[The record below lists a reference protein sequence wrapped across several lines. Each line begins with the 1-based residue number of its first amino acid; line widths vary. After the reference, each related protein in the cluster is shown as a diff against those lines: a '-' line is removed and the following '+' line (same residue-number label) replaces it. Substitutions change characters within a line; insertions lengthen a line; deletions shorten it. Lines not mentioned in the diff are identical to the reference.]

1 MKFLTASKRSFPA
14 IGINKASTDYLG
26 TGLTTKEVEICTG
39 YRGRGV
45 AIETKTF
52 PVGTKVNFSLKEVS
66 GKAYLTIEVIEVE
79 GFSKTHD
86 FNKSLE
92 EVASELKLDSLPDY
106 FKRRYGVK

>member
-1 MKFLTASKRSFPA
+1 MKFLTASKRGFPA
-14 IGINKASTDYLG
+14 IGTNKAYADYLG

-39 YRGRGV
+39 YLGRGV

-66 GKAYLTIEVIEVE
+66 GKAYLTIEVE

>member
-14 IGINKASTDYLG
+14 IGTNKACTDYLG

-39 YRGRGV
+39 YQGRGV

-66 GKAYLTIEVIEVE
+66 GKAYLTIEVE